1 MHNNHDNS
9 NVLIEEGIIAGNY
22 YDKYGTNNPV
32 ARLLMKNFFSEVN
45 SLVGIS
51 KCMEIH
57 EIGCGEGHLSRM
69 LAKNNLRVRGSDFSR
84 QVVEKAIA
92 ISVKEDI
99 DVPFKA
105 ASIYDM
111 NPSADAAEL
120 IVCCEVLE
128 HLDDPEKALAI
139 ISQLAKPYLLVSV
152 PREPLW
158 CILNLVRGKYLTHGG
173 NTPGHIQH
181 WSRGSFIK
189 FLSMYFDVIEIRT
202 PTPWVVA
209 LCSVK
214 NAF

>member
-9 NVLIEEGIIAGNY
+9 DVFIEEGIIAGNY

-32 ARLLMKNFFSEVN
+32 ARLLMKNFFSDVN

-51 KCMEIH
+51 QATETH

-92 ISVKEDI
+92 ISAKEGI

-105 ASIYDM
+105 ASVYDM
-111 NPSADAAEL
+111 NPSVDAAEL

-128 HLDDPEKALAI
+128 HLDNPDKALAI

-152 PREPLW
+152 PREPIW
-158 CILNLVRGKYLTHGG
+158 RILNVARGKYLRHIG

-181 WSRGSFIK
+181 WSRKSFIK
-189 FLSMYFDVIEIRT
+189 FLDQYFDVIDVRT
-202 PTPWVVA
+202 PTPWIVV
-209 LCSVK
+209 LCRVK
-214 NAF
+214 DGV

>member
-1 MHNNHDNS
+1 MHNNCDNS
-9 NVLIEEGIIAGNY
+9 GIVIEDGVIAGNY

-32 ARLLMKNFFSEVN
+32 ARLLMKNFFSDVNYLVRLSKSTEV
-45 SLVGIS
+45 
-51 KCMEIH
+51 H

-69 LAKNNLRVRGSDFSR
+69 LANNNLKVRGSDFSR

-92 ISVKEDI
+92 ISVKEGI

-152 PREPLW
+152 PREPIW
-158 CILNLVRGKYLTHGG
+158 CMLNIARGKYLTHGG

-181 WSRGSFIK
+181 WSRRSFIR
-189 FLSMYFDVIEIRT
+189 FLSKYFDVIEVRT